1 MIGFALGLGFL
12 SSGGTPVTGG
22 SVTVPDAPHPD
33 EEPVETGGTDTGTS
47 DTGTGDTGGSDTG
60 TGDTGTD
67 NTATDTGTGDTDT
80 GAGDTDPPATVPDL
94 PLMAAARWHPE
105 FSTVTLD
112 GDRVLTASDLQGL
125 ANLTGAPG
133 TGPRAM
139 VDGLGRK
146 FWRFEGDGYLTVA
159 NALALSSREMALF
172 MVGRF
177 HRIST
182 KCAIFSLGSQAAGTA
197 NNSNGAALSVA
208 RFSQS
213 VPLLK
218 TFSRPTNTAYPT
230 PQKMVTGSQMQVVG
244 MVGRT
249 NASGGSSLWLN
260 EGRVTA
266 PQPLSR
272 VAIPGAE
279 IGRYS
284 HSPGASGDWG
294 GFDLYEMIAYDTRL
308 TDTEGDTLIAG
319 LMATYGVVPTTNQLV
334 LEGDSIMQG
343 TGAVLPALSA
353 GMVLTDP
360 GDPQLGADWRVINL
374 ASSGSKVSNLATRR
388 DTTLGWPDLKLA
400 GQNVLAFEIGR
411 NDISISGGETPASH
425 YANVVAYLTDDFGTE
440 PSSILAKGWDLR
452 VMANIAS
459 SPNYVE
465 AITAY
470 RALLREPAFAVDLGS
485 DASGAYTGQ
494 MQLIETDLITDG
506 GQTVFAT
513 PEDAADQTYYAGD
526 STHPGILGAQLRA
539 TGGDNPSKGI
549 AAGL

>member
-33 EEPVETGGTDTGTS
+33 EEPVETGGTDTGAG
-47 DTGTGDTGGSDTG
+47 DTGTSDTGGSDTG

-67 NTATDTGTGDTDT
+67 NTATDTGTGDTGGGDTGDTSGGDT

-112 GDRVLTASDLQGL
+112 GDRILTASDLQGL

-230 PQKMVTGSQMQVVG
+230 PEKMVTGSQMQVVG

-294 GFDLYEMIAYDTRL
+294 VFDLYEMIAYDTRL
-308 TDTEGDTLIAG
+308 TDTEGDTLI
-319 LMATYGVVPTTNQLV
+319 
-334 LEGDSIMQG
+334 
-343 TGAVLPALSA
+343 
-353 GMVLTDP
+353 
-360 GDPQLGADWRVINL
+360 
-374 ASSGSKVSNLATRR
+374 RR
-388 DTTLGWPDLKLA
+388 DTALGWPDLQLA

-425 YANVVAYLTDDFGTE
+425 YANVVAYLTDDFGTV

-470 RALLREPAFAVDLGS
+470 RALLRDPAFTVDLGT

-494 MQLIETDLITDG
+494 MQLVESDLITDG

-513 PEDAADQTYYAGD
+513 PQDAADQTYYAGD
-526 STHPGILGAQLRA
+526 STHPSILGAQLRA
-539 TGGDNPSKGI
+539 TGGDDPSKGI